1 MGEIRRADSR
11 QAARSAYA
19 ADGFDPP
26 EALQLSGSGGD
37 TPRREIGG
45 DRGGLFGEEPP
56 SLSLPGK
63 KSADVFACGVL
74 IFWTLTYGQHPYGE
88 GAAPRAAN
96 LLRGEAVNLPALTKL
111 PEARQLVAEA
121 RVVGS
126 DIRHLE
132 QNLGLP
138 EEESL
143 NLVTVL
149 VGLFCLWTSYK
160 ACRAV
165 FDRGNKAN
173 QKALGLPV
181 AKEV

>member
-1 MGEIRRADSR
+1 MVEH
-11 QAARSAYA
+11 
-19 ADGFDPP
+19 
-26 EALQLSGSGGD
+26 EAELV
-37 TPRREIGG
+37 EHFIA
-45 DRGGLFGEEPP
+45 
-56 SLSLPGK
+56 K
-63 KSADVFACGVL
+63 
-74 IFWTLTYGQHPYGE
+74 
-88 GAAPRAAN
+88 
-96 LLRGEAVNLPALTKL
+96 
-111 PEARQLVAEA
+111 EARQLVEEA

-132 QNLGLP
+132 ESAAAHLP
-138 EEESL
+138 LPQEESL

>member
-1 MGEIRRADSR
+1 LAD
-11 QAARSAYA
+11 
-19 ADGFDPP
+19 
-26 EALQLSGSGGD
+26 
-37 TPRREIGG
+37 
-45 DRGGLFGEEPP
+45 
-56 SLSLPGK
+56 
-63 KSADVFACGVL
+63 
-74 IFWTLTYGQHPYGE
+74 
-88 GAAPRAAN
+88 
-96 LLRGEAVNLPALTKL
+96 
-111 PEARQLVAEA
+111 EA